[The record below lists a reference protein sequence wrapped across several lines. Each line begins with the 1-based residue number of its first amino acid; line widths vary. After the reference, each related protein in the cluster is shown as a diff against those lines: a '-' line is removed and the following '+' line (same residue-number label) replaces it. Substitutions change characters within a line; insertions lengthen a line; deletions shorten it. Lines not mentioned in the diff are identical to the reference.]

1 MEGNTG
7 DTNKPETTEGAQ
19 TEMENEAV
27 VDNTND
33 VSESGEEDVTAAVI
47 NDDTDTPER
56 TESAPEQDTTDAKD
70 GTDSSTNDGSNAHSA
85 DTQKNPEEEDGDA
98 RSDDVASNI
107 DAEKSE
113 PTSDDQIPVKE
124 NDGGNTAD
132 TKSGEDDAD
141 ADVNDG
147 LADATDGNNI
157 TAAND
162 EDEGSVRSQNTNSS
176 NNIGVT
182 TPITTPIGQTKG
194 AKILMNR
201 FSTWRKTANEKL
213 TTQAPVLQ
221 ENAKQAQE
229 YAQRMLKNNSL
240 SSVMPSMGL
249 GSRFAAAAAPK
260 PKTEPSGA
268 ATADTTTATA
278 TTTTTAA
285 EKPVVDDDTKQEGGA
300 PITSAPENQEA
311 DKPSSTPETPTR
323 LRSSS
328 SLLDN
333 NDEDDSEKTIADESP
348 QPKPPKTVIRNVF
361 AEPES
366 RERVRA
372 VFSRASTTM
381 AESVSTGFRGRY
393 TLDAS
398 AKTVDDD
405 KDLLSDSEPK
415 KPTLEESQMALILK
429 SRAGEYMQEILDKL
443 EPHEYAM
450 LLGRGM
456 LGVNLKQCYLKNHGI
471 FVDYLVDVGQASQ
484 SGLIRSGDLMV
495 RLGDSD
501 YRKGTIK
508 DVPLKIAQAKRPAVL
523 VLATGT
529 NVAIE
534 RMNFVDVAV
543 AMMHRARTYYENR
556 GSFSVLPSARKSAS
570 VTTNVAATND
580 NEDGNVEESEPASNP
595 TTPSEMEE
603 KNDPPSPSA
612 APQSVCDVTIDT
624 HDNVEAYASPPW
636 PSIAVRK
643 EFIDETSLRSLD
655 KFVVSDLCEVLDMD
669 NNFRAAIRNAFLV
682 CALDSRR
689 LPFLARH
696 LSSEEHH
703 LAPDNDGTNEDGET
717 NMAPSAQLMLFLEL
731 ASFLELY
738 DITKSTRL
746 RDVASRI
753 AYKFFLPTKIGN
765 GIQPPLFDFHHIVP
779 YSSLRHLEFVL
790 SGKSESIPR
799 DLFLDFQKS
808 IVDSLSGAPFL
819 SFLASADCSR
829 MRAYLRDTAPFVN
842 LPFKH
847 MMDAM
852 AKGTESAKDTA
863 AAHNS
868 FTYILMYLMCKMEK
882 ECSGEYNFAIENETN
897 RRLMG
902 ATNDICCALFI
913 KRSLLPAIESVS
925 KQGEGFT
932 ESSRGKFLG
941 VIERFWD
948 LHIADTLEPP
958 TRNAEI
964 QSIYNKVRK
973 VLETISK
980 ESYDAT
986 DSTQSTYVASILKSS
1001 IAKEAAV
1008 LADEILYDYAA
1019 NANTKFR
1026 DHKFH
1031 EWISSEFAKVLAGDP
1046 YWYRDQTVPV
1056 LPQGCLKRL
1065 LRKVELPS
1073 GVSSH
1078 KPYKVTSRE
1087 GSDRNYQNA
1096 DWAVVFGSS
1105 VGTQLASQ
1113 MPVPGLDS
1121 HDVRRYT
1128 CLPVALDKDHTNCD
1142 DFRPEEVL
1150 PATFES
1156 YAFVPP
1162 SKPKP
1167 FQSIV
1172 DAGRVTVDGWEVSL
1186 VTFTIPNA
1194 DSSSSGDAT
1203 ESALYGVSLCFQRM
1217 SKNEKGHKTVTTNL
1231 VNNEEEK
1238 SDANGD
1244 EWKSPITFGKPT
1256 TGESEESV
1264 RNVRISSKLPVFEQR
1279 LQEQTWVERVKK
1291 EEYRNQSSP
1300 IAIGIALV
1308 SRRNVIFAMRDS
1320 LSRLFFDYSRQPGQS
1335 LEDAKSSTSCG
1346 ALVELLGACSYQ
1358 DHESSVLRILL
1369 EPYLRAASSSW
1380 VDRPIAEQ
1388 GSMFESHALR
1398 QLTDCLPPTSLALL
1412 FVTALLEQKIIF
1424 SSGRRS
1430 VLHTASVGLAALL
1443 RPLNWSHLLV
1453 PMVPGA
1459 LANDLIQY
1467 PAPFILGVPSED
1479 ADSMD
1484 LLGNLP
1490 RDVTLVDLDVGR
1502 VILAPDFGQDND
1514 MCRGTTD
1521 ARATA
1526 RALRSQVLY
1535 LAQGLGTVFGNSLRP
1550 DSWICDEPSLSV
1562 QTPGKICNDELSIT
1576 ARLDELRS
1584 SAKSFIDEL
1593 LEGSISCCY
1602 WIEEMNP
1609 TYRTTVEPTVLF
1621 DEDKFFEIKNH
1632 RANQAWKSLLPN
1644 KESNS
1649 SGSLSLILDDFDL
1662 VLESFLRC
1670 QSMSIYISSRPK
1682 KDMFYY

>member
-7 DTNKPETTEGAQ
+7 DTNKR
-19 TEMENEAV
+19 EMETEAV
-27 VDNTND
+27 VDAANG
-33 VSESGEEDVTAAVI
+33 VSENEKEDVTAAVTY
-47 NDDTDTPER
+47 DGTDTPET
-56 TESAPEQDTTDAKD
+56 TEFAPEQDTTDAKD

-85 DTQKNPEEEDGDA
+85 VAPKNPEEEGGDA
-98 RSDDVASNI
+98 RSDDAASNI

-113 PTSDDQIPVKE
+113 PTRDAQISVKE

-141 ADVNDG
+141 VNINDG
-147 LADATDGNNI
+147 LADKTDENNI
-157 TAAND
+157 TTAND
-162 EDEGSVRSQNTNSS
+162 EDEGSVRSRSTNSS
-176 NNIGVT
+176 NDIGVT
-182 TPITTPIGQTKG
+182 SPITTPIGQSKG

-249 GSRFAAAAAPK
+249 GSRFAAATAAAAPK

-268 ATADTTTATA
+268 ATTTSAK
-278 TTTTTAA
+278 
-285 EKPVVDDDTKQEGGA
+285 KPVVDDDTKQEDGT
-300 PITSAPENQEA
+300 PIASAPESQES

-328 SLLDN
+328 LLLDN
-333 NDEDDSEKTIADESP
+333 NDEDDGEKTIADEPP
-348 QPKPPKTVIRNVF
+348 QPKPPKPVIRNVF

-366 RERVRA
+366 RELVRA

-398 AKTVDDD
+398 AKTVADD
-405 KDLLSDSEPK
+405 KDLLSDTEPK

-471 FVDYLVDVGQASQ
+471 FVDYLVDGGQASQ

-495 RLGDSD
+495 RLGESD

-534 RMNFVDVAV
+534 RINFVDVAV
-543 AMMHRARTYYENR
+543 AMMHRARTYYEDR

-570 VTTNVAATND
+570 VTSTND
-580 NEDGNVEESEPASNP
+580 ASSNDNKDGNVEESEPASNA
-595 TTPSEMEE
+595 TTPSEREE
-603 KNDPPSPSA
+603 TNDPPSPSA
-612 APQSVCDVTIDT
+612 PPQSVCDITIDT

-636 PSIAVRK
+636 PSLAVRK
-643 EFIDETSLRSLD
+643 EFIDETSLRSMD

-689 LPFLARH
+689 LSFLARH

-703 LAPDNDGTNEDGET
+703 LAPDNNGINEDGET
-717 NMAPSAQLMLFLEL
+717 NMVPSAQLMLFLEL
-731 ASFLELY
+731 ASFLDLY
-738 DITKSTRL
+738 DITKPARL

-819 SFLASADCSR
+819 SFLTSADCSR

-852 AKGTESAKDTA
+852 AKGTETAKDTA

-882 ECSGEYNFAIENETN
+882 ECSGEYNFAIENESN

-913 KRSLLPAIESVS
+913 KRSLLPAIESAS
-925 KQGEGFT
+925 KEGDGFT
-932 ESSRGKFLG
+932 ESSRGKLLG

-980 ESYDAT
+980 RSYDAT
-986 DSTQSTYVASILKSS
+986 DSTPSTYVASILKSS

-1078 KPYKVTSRE
+1078 KPYKVTARE

-1105 VGTQLASQ
+1105 VGFQLASQ

-1128 CLPVALDKDHTNCD
+1128 CLPVALDKNHTDCD

-1203 ESALYGVSLCFQRM
+1203 ESALYGVSLCFQRV
-1217 SKNEKGHKTVTTNL
+1217 SKNEKGHKTVATNL
-1231 VNNEEEK
+1231 VNSEEEK
-1238 SDANGD
+1238 SDANGNV
-1244 EWKSPITFGKPT
+1244 WKSPITFGKPT

-1264 RNVRISSKLPVFEQR
+1264 RNVRISSKLPVFEQH

-1291 EEYRNQSSP
+1291 EEYRDQSSP

-1358 DHESSVLRILL
+1358 DHEGSVLRVLL

-1430 VLHTASVGLAALL
+1430 VLHTASVGLVALL
-1443 RPLNWSHLLV
+1443 CPLNWSHLLV

-1535 LAQGLGTVFGNSLRP
+1535 LAQGLGAIFGNSLRP

-1562 QTPGKICNDELSIT
+1562 PTPGKICNDELSIT

-1584 SAKSFIDEL
+1584 SSKSFIDEL

-1609 TYRTTVEPTVLF
+1609 TYGMTVEPTVLF

-1632 RANQAWKSLLPN
+1632 RANQAWKSLLPK
-1644 KESNS
+1644 KEANS
-1649 SGSLSLILDDFDL
+1649 SGSLALILDDFDL

-1670 QSMSIYISSRPK
+1670 QSMSIYISSRQK

>member
-1 MEGNTG
+1 MEAKTE
-7 DTNKPETTEGAQ
+7 DTINSDTAEAAQ
-19 TEMENEAV
+19 P
-27 VDNTND
+27 
-33 VSESGEEDVTAAVI
+33 EEDV
-47 NDDTDTPER
+47 
-56 TESAPEQDTTDAKD
+56 
-70 GTDSSTNDGSNAHSA
+70 
-85 DTQKNPEEEDGDA
+85 GD
-98 RSDDVASNI
+98 V
-107 DAEKSE
+107 
-113 PTSDDQIPVKE
+113 
-124 NDGGNTAD
+124 
-132 TKSGEDDAD
+132 
-141 ADVNDG
+141 
-147 LADATDGNNI
+147 
-157 TAAND
+157 
-162 EDEGSVRSQNTNSS
+162 NSS
-176 NNIGVT
+176 NGNDGEIPATPAMHGDEPETEAPVT
-182 TPITTPIGQTKG
+182 PDSNGDAPAADAQESPNEEGSSVADERNAADDDDGQSSAETENNEGSKSSSSDNGGTTPIGQTKG

-249 GSRFAAAAAPK
+249 ASRFTAAQKPETAPAPLK
-260 PKTEPSGA
+260 E
-268 ATADTTTATA
+268 A
-278 TTTTTAA
+278 TTEATSVTENGVADNEVQQEEEA
-285 EKPVVDDDTKQEGGA
+285 VDDSEPKNPEEDES
-300 PITSAPENQEA
+300 TSSPEVPQ
-311 DKPSSTPETPTR
+311 

-328 SLLDN
+328 SLMDD
-333 NDEDDSEKTIADESP
+333 DEDEGDDEGEDDGDNDSGDESKP
-348 QPKPPKTVIRNVF
+348 QGSAIGSVF
-361 AEPES
+361 AAPES

-372 VFSRASTTM
+372 VFSRASTSM
-381 AESVSTGFRGRY
+381 AESVATSFRGRY
-393 TLDAS
+393 TQEAS
-398 AKTVDDD
+398 AKTPIDEKNQADIDVT
-405 KDLLSDSEPK
+405 

-429 SRAGEYMQEILDKL
+429 SRAGAYMQEILDKL
-443 EPHEYAM
+443 EPHEFAM

-471 FVDYLVDVGQASQ
+471 FVDFLIRNGQAAQ
-484 SGLIRSGDLMV
+484 SGLIQSGDLMV
-495 RLGDSD
+495 RLGDAD
-501 YRKGTIK
+501 FRKGTIK
-508 DVPLKIAQAKRPAVL
+508 NVPLEIAKTKRPSVL

-529 NVAIE
+529 KAPIE
-534 RMNFVDVAV
+534 RVNFVDIAV
-543 AMMHRARTYYENR
+543 AMMHRARKYYEER
-556 GSFSVLPSARKSAS
+556 GSYSVLPSARKSTS
-570 VTTNVAATND
+570 NTTITCD
-580 NEDGNVEESEPASNP
+580 NEDDPNLASVEK
-595 TTPSEMEE
+595 EE
-603 KNDPPSPSA
+603 RFDSPSPSET
-612 APQSVCDVTIDT
+612 PQSVCVVTIEA

-636 PSIAVRK
+636 PSLAVRK
-643 EFIDETSLRSLD
+643 EFLEETALRSVD
-655 KFVVSDLCEVLDMD
+655 DFVVSDLCEVLDMD
-669 NNFRAAIRNAFLV
+669 INFRAAIRNAFLV

-689 LPFLARH
+689 LPFLARL
-696 LSSEEHH
+696 LSKEEQN
-703 LAPDNDGTNEDGET
+703 LTSDNSGTAEYGEN

-731 ASFLELY
+731 ASFLDLY
-738 DITKSTRL
+738 DITPPNRL

-852 AKGTESAKDTA
+852 AKGTETAKDTA

-868 FTYILMYLMCKMEK
+868 FSYILMYLLCKMEK
-882 ECSGEYNFAIENETN
+882 EASGEHNFSIENEPN
-897 RRLMG
+897 RRLLG
-902 ATNDICCALFI
+902 ATNDICCALYI
-913 KRSLLPAIESVS
+913 KRSLLPAIESAS
-925 KQGEGFT
+925 KQGEGMGE
-932 ESSRGKFLG
+932 ESSKEFLG

-948 LHIADTLEPP
+948 LFLADDLEPSM
-958 TRNAEI
+958 RNAEI
-964 QSIYNKVRK
+964 QGFYNKVRK
-973 VLETISK
+973 ILQTISK
-980 ESYDAT
+980 EIYDVPNSSPIACVT
-986 DSTQSTYVASILKSS
+986 SIVKS
-1001 IAKEAAV
+1001 KLTEEAAI
-1008 LADEILYDYAA
+1008 LADEIFYDYAA

-1031 EWISSEFAKVLAGDP
+1031 EWISNEFSKVLAGDP
-1046 YWYRDQTVPV
+1046 YWYQKQTIPV

-1078 KPYKVTSRE
+1078 LPYKATARE

-1105 VGTQLASQ
+1105 VGSQLASQ
-1113 MPVPGLDS
+1113 MAVPGLDS
-1121 HDVRRYT
+1121 HEIRRYT
-1128 CLPVALDKDHTNCD
+1128 CLPVALDKDYADYD

-1172 DAGRVTVDGWEVSL
+1172 DAGRLSIDGWEVSL

-1194 DSSSSGDAT
+1194 DSSSSGDST
-1203 ESALYGVSLCFQRM
+1203 ESALYGVSLCFQQV
-1217 SKNEKGHKTVTTNL
+1217 SKDTKGSKVIATKL
-1231 VNNEEEK
+1231 VNIEEGK
-1238 SDANGD
+1238 SSSGD
-1244 EWKSPITFGKPT
+1244 KDWKSPITFEKT
-1256 TGESEESV
+1256 STGESEDNV
-1264 RNVRISSKLPVFEQR
+1264 RNIKISANVPVFEKH
-1279 LQEQTWVERVKK
+1279 LQEKTWVKRVEE
-1291 EEYRNQSSP
+1291 EEYRDQSSN

-1335 LEDAKSSTSCG
+1335 LEDSKSSITCS
-1346 ALVELLGACSYQ
+1346 ALVEVLGACSYQ
-1358 DHESSVLRILL
+1358 DHEGSVLRVLL
-1369 EPYLRAASSSW
+1369 EPFLRVSSSPW
-1380 VDRPIAEQ
+1380 VDRPLAEQ
-1388 GSMFESHALR
+1388 ETLFESHALR
-1398 QLTDCLPPTSLALL
+1398 HLTDCLPPTSLALL

-1443 RPLNWSHLLV
+1443 RPLKWSHLLV

-1502 VILAPDFGQDND
+1502 VILAPDFGQENE
-1514 MCRGTTD
+1514 MCRGTND

-1535 LAQGLGTVFGNSLRP
+1535 LAQGLGAVFGNNLRP
-1550 DSWICDEPSLSV
+1550 DSWICDEPFMSTPS
-1562 QTPGKICNDELSIT
+1562 PGKILNDDQSIT
-1576 ARLDELRS
+1576 ARLNDLRA
-1584 SAKSFIDEL
+1584 SAKSFIEEL

-1602 WIEEMNP
+1602 WIEEMTPN
-1609 TYRTTVEPTVLF
+1609 YGTTVEPTVLF

-1632 RANQAWKSLLPN
+1632 RASKTWKPFFPKQQPCNSDSLA
-1644 KESNS
+1644 
-1649 SGSLSLILDDFDL
+1649 LILDDFDL

-1682 KDMFYY
+1682 KGMFYY

>member
-7 DTNKPETTEGAQ
+7 DTSKQETTEGAQ
-19 TEMENEAV
+19 TETEVV
-27 VDNTND
+27 VDNANG
-33 VSESGEEDVTAAVI
+33 VSENGEEETTAVA
-47 NDDTDTPER
+47 NDDTPEA
-56 TESAPEQDTTDAKD
+56 EAPEQDSADAKD
-70 GTDSSTNDGSNAHSA
+70 GTGSSTSTNDGSDVHSA
-85 DTQKNPEEEDGDA
+85 DTQEPPEEDGGDA
-98 RSDDVASNI
+98 QSDDVASNI
-107 DAEKSE
+107 DAEKSK
-113 PTSDDQIPVKE
+113 PTNGDQPSVKE
-124 NDGGNTAD
+124 NEGGSTAD
-132 TKSGEDDAD
+132 TKSGEDDTD
-141 ADVNDG
+141 ADTDDG
-147 LADATDGNNI
+147 LADATDGNI
-157 TAAND
+157 STAND
-162 EDEGSVRSQNTNSS
+162 EDEGSVHSQNANNSNS
-176 NNIGVT
+176 GG
-182 TPITTPIGQTKG
+182 TTPIGQTKG
-194 AKILMNR
+194 AQILMNR

-249 GSRFAAAAAPK
+249 GSRFAAAQK
-260 PKTEPSGA
+260 QKTGPSGA
-268 ATADTTTATA
+268 ATADTTTTTA
-278 TTTTTAA
+278 TVA
-285 EKPVVDDDTKQEGGA
+285 EKSVGDDGMKQEDGTA
-300 PITSAPENQEA
+300 ITSAPENQEA
-311 DKPSSTPETPTR
+311 DKPSSTPAFPR
-323 LRSSS
+323 LRSTT
-328 SLLDN
+328 SLMDN
-333 NDEDDSEKTIADESP
+333 DDEEDNKIKISDESS
-348 QPKPPKTVIRNVF
+348 QPKPQGTAIGNVF
-361 AEPES
+361 AAPES

-381 AESVSTGFRGRY
+381 AESVSTSFRGRY
-393 TLDAS
+393 TLDTS
-398 AKTVDDD
+398 AKTVADD
-405 KDLLSDSEPK
+405 KDLSDSEPE

-443 EPHEYAM
+443 EPHEFAM

-471 FVDYLVDVGQASQ
+471 FVDYLVDGGQASQ

-495 RLGDSD
+495 RLGDLEF
-501 YRKGTIK
+501 RKGTIK
-508 DVPLKIAQAKRPAVL
+508 DVPLKIAKAKRPAVL

-534 RMNFVDVAV
+534 RVNFVDVAV
-543 AMMHRARTYYENR
+543 AMMHRARNYYEDR
-556 GSFSVLPSARKSAS
+556 GSFSVLPSAIKSAS
-570 VTTNVAATND
+570 ATANDAAMND
-580 NEDGNVEESEPASNP
+580 NEDGNEEESEPASNSLS
-595 TTPSEMEE
+595 PSEREE

-636 PSIAVRK
+636 PSLAVRK

-655 KFVVSDLCEVLDMD
+655 NFDVSDLCEVLDMD

-703 LAPDNDGTNEDGET
+703 LTPDNNRTNEDGKN
-717 NMAPSAQLMLFLEL
+717 NMAPSAQLILFLEL
-731 ASFLELY
+731 ASFLDLY
-738 DITKSTRL
+738 DITKPARL

-852 AKGTESAKDTA
+852 AKGTENAKDTA

-868 FTYILMYLMCKMEK
+868 FTYILIYLMCKMEK
-882 ECSGEYNFAIENETN
+882 ESSGEYNFAIENESN

-902 ATNDICCALFI
+902 ATNDICCALYI
-913 KRSLLPAIESVS
+913 KRSLLPAIGSAS
-925 KQGEGFT
+925 KQGEGLA

-941 VIERFWD
+941 VIEQFWD

-964 QSIYNKVRK
+964 QSIYNRVRK

-986 DSTQSTYVASILKSS
+986 DSTPSACVATILKSNL
-1001 IAKEAAV
+1001 AKEAAI

-1026 DHKFH
+1026 DHKYH

-1046 YWYRDQTVPV
+1046 YWYQKQTVPV

-1078 KPYKVTSRE
+1078 KPYKVTARK
-1087 GSDRNYQNA
+1087 GSERNYQNA

-1113 MPVPGLDS
+1113 MPVPGLDF

-1128 CLPVALDKDHTNCD
+1128 CLPVALDKDHTECD

-1194 DSSSSGDAT
+1194 DSSSSGDDT
-1203 ESALYGVSLCFQRM
+1203 ESALYGVSLCFQRV
-1217 SKNEKGHKTVTTNL
+1217 SKDGKGHKSVATKL

-1238 SDANGD
+1238 SDADGD
-1244 EWKSPITFGKPT
+1244 EWKSPITFGKLT

-1264 RNVRISSKLPVFEQR
+1264 RNVRISSKLPVFDQH
-1279 LQEQTWVERVKK
+1279 LQEQTWVERVKE
-1291 EEYRNQSSP
+1291 EEYRDQSSP

-1308 SRRNVIFAMRDS
+1308 SRRNVNFAMRDS

-1335 LEDAKSSTSCG
+1335 LEDAKSSTTCG
-1346 ALVELLGACSYQ
+1346 ALVEILGACSYQ
-1358 DHESSVLRILL
+1358 DHEGSVLRVLL

-1443 RPLNWSHLLV
+1443 CPLKWSHLLV

-1535 LAQGLGTVFGNSLRP
+1535 LAQGLGAVFGNSLRP

-1562 QTPGKICNDELSIT
+1562 PTPGKICNDELSIT

-1609 TYRTTVEPTVLF
+1609 TYGTTVEPTVLF

-1632 RANQAWKSLLPN
+1632 RANQTWKSLLPK

-1649 SGSLSLILDDFDL
+1649 SGSLALILDDFDL